1 MGAHGAQRALP
12 HDVAGVLRKAFAGEV
27 AARLPHLRVPLTDVE
42 LARLDV
48 HTLASSA
55 TVVGEPAL
63 GALARQVE
71 QQLEEGAVTEDLAAL
86 VSALEGF
93 AP

>member
-1 MGAHGAQRALP
+1 VGAHAAQRALP
-12 HDVAGVLRKAFAGEV
+12 EGVATALRHAFAGEV
-27 AARLPHLRVPLTDVE
+27 SARLPHLRAPVQDVE

-55 TVVGEPAL
+55 VVVGERPL
-63 GALARQVE
+63 GALARRVE
-71 QQLEEGAVTEDLAAL
+71 DQLTEGRVTPDLAAL
-86 VSALEGF
+86 VTALEGF

>member
-1 MGAHGAQRALP
+1 M
-12 HDVAGVLRKAFAGEV
+12 AGVLRKAFAGEV
-27 AARLPHLRVPLTDVE
+27 ASRLPHLRVPVAALEV
-42 LARLDV
+42 ARLDA

-55 TVVGEPAL
+55 VVVGEPEL

-71 QQLEEGAVTEDLAAL
+71 EQLVEGAVTSDLEAL
-86 VSALEGF
+86 VTALEEF

>member
-1 MGAHGAQRALP
+1 MAS
-12 HDVAGVLRKAFAGEV
+12 VLRKAFAGEV
-27 AARLPHLRVPLTDVE
+27 AARLPHLRVPVE
-42 LARLDV
+42 DLALARLDA

-55 TVVGEPAL
+55 VVVGEPAL

-71 QQLEEGAVTEDLAAL
+71 EQLVAGEVTPDLEAL

-93 AP
+93 VP

>member
-1 MGAHGAQRALP
+1 MAAHGARNALP
-12 HDVAGVLRKAFAGEV
+12 PDVAQTLRRAFAGEV
-27 AARLPHLRVPLTDVE
+27 AARLPHLRDAADLE

-55 TVVGEPAL
+55 VVVGEQDL
-63 GALARQVE
+63 GVLARQVE
-71 QQLEEGAVTEDLAAL
+71 DQLAQGDVTGDLQSL
-86 VSALEGF
+86 VVALEGF

>member
-1 MGAHGAQRALP
+1 VGAHGAQRALP
-12 HDVAGVLRKAFAGEV
+12 HDVASVLRNAFAGEV
-27 AARLPHLRVPLTDVE
+27 AARLPHLRVPVADLEV
-42 LARLDV
+42 ARLDA

-55 TVVGEPAL
+55 VVVGEPEL

-71 QQLEEGAVTEDLAAL
+71 EQLVEGVVSPDLEAL